1 MRTVSSLMRTYAMTK
16 IFSKLEGAMSV
27 AALTVMFLCIALQVF
42 CRYVLNNALEWPEE
56 VARYAFICAVFL
68 GASLAAQEGRHLEIS
83 VCKHSFGIRAYYAL
97 TIISTAFTLIFCAVM
112 AVWGG
117 KMVIFVAES
126 AQVAAS
132 MSMPMYVVYLVIPLG
147 MACMFFRA
155 VNHVLAVLR
164 RVSDHD
170 AGQTGKRNA
179 LEEMS
184 NSW

>member
-1 MRTVSSLMRTYAMTK
+1 
-16 IFSKLEGAMSV
+16 
-27 AALTVMFLCIALQVF
+27 
-42 CRYVLNNALEWPEE
+42 
-56 VARYAFICAVFL
+56 
-68 GASLAAQEGRHLEIS
+68 
-83 VCKHSFGIRAYYAL
+83 
-97 TIISTAFTLIFCAVM
+97 
-112 AVWGG
+112 
-117 KMVIFVAES
+117 MVIFVAES

-147 MACMFFRA
+147 MACMFFRT